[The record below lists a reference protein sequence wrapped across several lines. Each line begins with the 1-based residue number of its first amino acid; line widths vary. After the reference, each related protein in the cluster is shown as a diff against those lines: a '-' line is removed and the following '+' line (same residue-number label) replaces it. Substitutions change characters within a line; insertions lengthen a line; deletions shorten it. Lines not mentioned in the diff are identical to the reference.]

1 MKTLIKSL
9 FAFLTLTMVGCADN
23 NTSLDEALLD
33 VTPHNI
39 AGTWKLESWSGETL
53 APTSY
58 VYVEFIRADRTFAI
72 YQNIDSMG
80 DCRLLT
86 GRYNIEIDAAKGA
99 IIRGQY
105 DYGDVW
111 AHRYIVTDLTA
122 DRMVWTAT
130 DDSADISVYVR
141 AEIPSNVKAEAK
153 R

>member
-1 MKTLIKSL
+1 MKTIFKSL
-9 FAFLTLTMVGCADN
+9 FALLALAIAGCSDDN
-23 NTSLDEALLD
+23 KSLNEALLD

-39 AGTWKLESWSGETL
+39 AGSWQLESWSGKTL
-53 APTSY
+53 APASY
-58 VYVEFIRADRTFAI
+58 VYVEFTRADRTFAI

-86 GRYNIEIDAAKGA
+86 GRYNIEIDAATGA
-99 IIRGQY
+99 VIRGQY

-130 DDSADISVYVR
+130 DDCNDVSVYVR
-141 AEIPSNVKAEAK
+141 AEIPADIKAEAE